1 MSSNLDQELVCGLNT
16 VNQII
21 ISRPKSVQSLYVG
34 EALNTRIESV
44 VDEAKKNKINRKD
57 MYAVNTVSAIV
68 FLQIIFGILALINGV
83 PIWLGSIH
91 QIGAFFLL
99 ASSVYCVFIFKK
111 TV

>member
-1 MSSNLDQELVCGLNT
+1 
-16 VNQII
+16 
-21 ISRPKSVQSLYVG
+21 
-34 EALNTRIESV
+34 
-44 VDEAKKNKINRKD
+44 
-57 MYAVNTVSAIV
+57 MYAVNTVSIIV